1 MKILASFWMHLVKAH
16 VCLSILPPAPENTG
30 QRWLHVLYSGPAESP
45 LPSQQ
50 NQGAGARESAPA
62 PRVFLAGGGGK
73 ASLMARHEQQNTLA
87 ALCFAGQ
94 RSLLPASQDTSPV
107 ARALLWLV
115 EPQMLEKHRKRPQP
129 WLTLTLPQEPPA
141 QPNLSLSSQDPISV
155 RPGSAC
161 RRAAPEVFWLE
172 LDGDAPQLHPVTTP
186 FPAHR
191 SSLPAPLPCPPE
203 EQVPLHPKIIRLP
216 HRTSCQESFPT

>member
-129 WLTLTLPQEPPA
+129 WLTLDSSPGTASSA
-141 QPNLSLSSQDPISV
+141 QPLPLQPRPDQRETRISV
-155 RPGSAC
+155 PKGGPGGVLAGA
-161 RRAAPEVFWLE
+161 RW
-172 LDGDAPQLHPVTTP
+172 
-186 FPAHR
+186 
-191 SSLPAPLPCPPE
+191 
-203 EQVPLHPKIIRLP
+203 
-216 HRTSCQESFPT
+216 